1 MHPSLYSAI
10 QSKIASGE
18 LILPTLPEVAI
29 EVVKAFDHP
38 SFSAGKVATIL
49 TKDPA
54 ISARVLKMANSAFL
68 ASNTQVKDLK
78 QAVVRIGLAQ
88 IRNVVTAIA
97 LEQLFVAK
105 DPNIRKSMKEIRD
118 FGVKVASASMAI
130 HTCSKHSGSFP
141 VDNLMMLSL
150 LSTIGFLP
158 ILKEAD
164 SESIEVSTGSISE
177 DLVKRLTIM
186 ILNAWDFNFYIDDI
200 QSFFA
205 KEQYNGTPHPVD
217 YVFAGVCYVLYTSKI
232 NCTENSFMAELNS
245 YVQSNKDK
253 YVALIESDAGFKDD
267 QFIRLYEGFLEVFK

>member
-1 MHPSLYSAI
+1 MHQALYSAI

-38 SFSAGKVATIL
+38 AFSAGKVASIL

-54 ISARVLKMANSAFL
+54 ISARVLKMANSAYL
-68 ASNTQVKDLK
+68 SSNSQIRDLK

-97 LEQLFVAK
+97 LEQLFVVK
-105 DPNIRKSMKEIRD
+105 NPKIRDSMKDTRD
-118 FGVKVASASMAI
+118 FGVKVAAASMAI
-130 HTCSKHSGSFP
+130 HTCSKQCSDFP

-164 SESIEVSTGSISE
+164 SENIEVLVGSISE
-177 DLVKRLTIM
+177 DLVKRLTIL
-186 ILNAWDFNFYIDDI
+186 ILNAWDFDFFVDDI
-200 QSFFA
+200 QQFYS
-205 KEQYNGTPHPVD
+205 KELHDGTPRPVD
-217 YVFAGVCYVLYTSKI
+217 FVFAGVCYVLSTSKI
-232 NCTENSFMAELNS
+232 NTSENSFMAKLNDF
-245 YVQSNKDK
+245 VLSNKDRF
-253 YVALIESDAGFKDD
+253 VSLIDSPDGFKHE
-267 QFIRLYEGFLEVFK
+267 QFTLLYDGFLEVFK

>member
-1 MHPSLYSAI
+1 MHPQLYSAI
-10 QSKIASGE
+10 QSKIAGGE

-38 SFSAGKVATIL
+38 AFSAGKVASIL

-105 DPNIRKSMKEIRD
+105 DPAIREAMKEIRE

-130 HTCSKHSGSFP
+130 HTSSKQCADFP

-164 SESIEVSTGSISE
+164 SESIEISVGSVTE
-177 DLVKRLTIM
+177 DLVKKLTIL
-186 ILNAWDFNFYIDDI
+186 ILNAWDFDFYVNDI
-200 QSFFA
+200 QQFYD
-205 KEQYNGTPHPVD
+205 KDNGDGSIRHID
-217 YVFAGVCYVLYTSKI
+217 FVFAGVCYVLSSTKI
-232 NCTENSFMAELNS
+232 KCAEGSFMAKLFS
-245 YVQSNKDK
+245 YVQSNKDR
-253 YVALIESDAGFKDD
+253 YVSMIDSDDGFDDD
-267 QFIRLYEGFLEVFK
+267 QVQRLYDGFLEVFK

>member
-1 MHPSLYSAI
+1 MHPALYSAI

-38 SFSAGKVATIL
+38 AFSAGKVASIL

-54 ISARVLKMANSAFL
+54 ISARVLKMANSAYL
-68 ASNTQVKDLK
+68 SSPTQIKDLK
-78 QAVVRIGLAQ
+78 HAVVKIGLAQ

-105 DPNIRKSMKEIRD
+105 NPKIRDAMKEVRD

-130 HTCSKHSGSFP
+130 HTCSKQCSEFP
-141 VDNLMMLSL
+141 VDSLMMLSL

-164 SESIEVSTGSISE
+164 SEDISISVGSVTE
-177 DLVKRLTIM
+177 DLVKRLTIL
-186 ILNAWDFNFYIDDI
+186 ILNAWDFDFFVNDI
-200 QSFFA
+200 QHLYE
-205 KEQYNGTPHPVD
+205 KELNDGSPRPVD
-217 YVFAGVCYVLYTSKI
+217 FVFAGMCYVLSTSKFE
-232 NCTENSFMAELNS
+232 CSENSFMAKLNNFT
-245 YVQSNKDK
+245 QSNKDRF
-253 YVALIESDAGFKDD
+253 VSLIDSPDGFKHE
-267 QFIRLYEGFLEVFK
+267 QFLLLNDGFLEVFK